1 MSARPGT
8 ATFRTLH
15 NELKRKFIFEHV
27 APHARV
33 LDVGAGRGGDL
44 SKWRAARAQLW
55 ACEPDPEALAEA
67 RRRAARV
74 HPEATLLAGD
84 VLQALAGLPAGPHAA
99 PAGPHAAP
107 AGPHAAP
114 AEFDVVAFNFSA
126 QYLFRDEA
134 YARASVER
142 VAQLLRPGGRLIGV
156 VPDAAKVLL
165 RACPDIAVPAHA
177 GSRGP
182 RFGELVDVY
191 LRDCPYYQHGVV
203 AEPLCYRELLVAL
216 CAAVRLR
223 LLKWAPFH
231 AERTGAIT
239 DTYVTFVFEKEDPSE
254 PA

>member
-84 VLQALAGLPAGPHAA
+84 VLQALAGL

>member
-1 MSARPGT
+1 MSARPRT
-8 ATFRTLH
+8 ASVRALH
-15 NELKRKFIFEHV
+15 NQLKRKFILKHV
-27 APHARV
+27 APHSRV

-44 SKWRAARAQLW
+44 SKWCAARAQLW

-99 PAGPHAAP
+99 PVGPHAAP

-191 LRDCPYYQHGVV
+191 LRDCPYYEHGVV

-216 CAAVRLR
+216 CAAARLR
-223 LLKWAPFH
+223 LLEWAPFH

-239 DTYVTFVFEKEDPSE
+239 DTYVTFVFEKEGG
-254 PA
+254 AH

>member
-1 MSARPGT
+1 MSARPKT
-8 ATFRTLH
+8 ASLRALH
-15 NELKRKFIFEHV
+15 NQLKRKFILEHV

-84 VLQALAGLPAGPHAA
+84 VLQALAPA
-99 PAGPHAAP
+99 PACDAR
-107 AGPHAAP
+107 AGL
-114 AEFDVVAFNFSA
+114 EFDVLAFNFSA

-216 CAAVRLR
+216 CAAARLR
-223 LLKWAPFH
+223 LLEWAPFH

-239 DTYVTFVFEKEDPSE
+239 DTYVTFVFEKQNPE
-254 PA
+254 

>member
-1 MSARPGT
+1 MSARPRT
-8 ATFRTLH
+8 ASVRVLH
-15 NELKRKFIFEHV
+15 NHLKRKFILKHV

-99 PAGPHAAP
+99 PA
-107 AGPHAAP
+107 
-114 AEFDVVAFNFSA
+114 EFDVVAFNFSA

-156 VPDAAKVLL
+156 VPDAAKVLV

-203 AEPLCYRELLVAL
+203 AEPLCYRELFVAL
-216 CAAVRLR
+216 CAAARLR
-223 LLKWAPFH
+223 LLEWAPFH

-239 DTYVTFVFEKEDPSE
+239 DTYVTFVFEKQKPSE
-254 PA
+254 PE

>member
-8 ATFRTLH
+8 ATFRALH
-15 NELKRKFIFEHV
+15 NQLKRKFILEHV
-27 APHARV
+27 SPHARV

-191 LRDCPYYQHGVV
+191 LRDCPYYEHGVV

-216 CAAVRLR
+216 CAAARLR
-223 LLKWAPFH
+223 LLEWAPFH

-239 DTYVTFVFEKEDPSE
+239 DTYVTFVFEKEGG
-254 PA
+254 AH

>member
-1 MSARPGT
+1 
-8 ATFRTLH
+8 
-15 NELKRKFIFEHV
+15 
-27 APHARV
+27 
-33 LDVGAGRGGDL
+33 
-44 SKWRAARAQLW
+44 
-55 ACEPDPEALAEA
+55 
-67 RRRAARV
+67 
-74 HPEATLLAGD
+74 
-84 VLQALAGLPAGPHAA
+84 VLQALAPSPACDAGAGDALDARSGL
-99 PAGPHAAP
+99 
-107 AGPHAAP
+107 
-114 AEFDVVAFNFSA
+114 EFDVVVFNFSA

-216 CAAVRLR
+216 CAAARLR
-223 LLKWAPFH
+223 LLEWAPFY

-239 DTYVTFVFEKEDPSE
+239 DTYVTFVFEKQNPE
-254 PA
+254 

>member
-1 MSARPGT
+1 MSAPPNT
-8 ATFRTLH
+8 ASVRALHIRALH
-15 NELKRKFIFEHV
+15 NQLKRKFILQHV

-55 ACEPDPEALAEA
+55 ACEPDPAALAEA
-67 RRRAARV
+67 LRRAARV
-74 HPEATLLAGD
+74 HPQATLLAGD
-84 VLQALAGLPAGPHAA
+84 VLQALAPA
-99 PAGPHAAP
+99 PACDAR
-107 AGPHAAP
+107 AGL
-114 AEFDVVAFNFSA
+114 EFDVVAFNFSA

-165 RACPDIAVPAHA
+165 RACPDIAVPAHV
-177 GSRGP
+177 GSCGP

-216 CAAVRLR
+216 CAAARLR
-223 LLKWAPFH
+223 LLEWAPFH

-239 DTYVTFVFEKEDPSE
+239 DTYVTFVFEKQNPE
-254 PA
+254 

>member
-84 VLQALAGLPAGPHAA
+84 VLQALAGL

-216 CAAVRLR
+216 CAAARLR
-223 LLKWAPFH
+223 LLEWAPFH
-231 AERTGAIT
+231 AERTGTIT
-239 DTYVTFVFEKEDPSE
+239 DTYVTFVFEKEDASE

>member
-84 VLQALAGLPAGPHAA
+84 VLQALAGL

-216 CAAVRLR
+216 CAAARLR
-223 LLKWAPFH
+223 LLEWAPFH

-239 DTYVTFVFEKEDPSE
+239 DTYVTFVFEKEDASE